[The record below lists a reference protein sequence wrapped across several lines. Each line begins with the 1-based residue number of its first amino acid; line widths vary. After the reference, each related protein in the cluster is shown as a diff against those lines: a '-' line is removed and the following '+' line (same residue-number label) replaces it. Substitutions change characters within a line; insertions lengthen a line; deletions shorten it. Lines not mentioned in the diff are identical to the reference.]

1 MCYWEDR
8 MRYSTQNI
16 KSGIN
21 KHQTLLLLWHHCNQ
35 TESLGLPI
43 QVLRFIFHPPTFAHT
58 VPLPAVFTHHL
69 HLLKSYSRPCS
80 DALSLSFSSTTSFKS
95 FILTPLS
102 FAYNTSKAFT
112 PPSGKLCECFI
123 FLQIK
128 TVHVLFIFNN
138 LYAAQHKVCH
148 RAET

>member
-35 TESLGLPI
+35 TEPLGLPI
-43 QVLRFIFHPPTFAHT
+43 QVLRFIFHPLLLLILFPCLLF
-58 VPLPAVFTHHL
+58 LPHL

-80 DALSLSFSSTTSFKS
+80 DALSLSFSSTTRFKS
-95 FILTPLS
+95 FILTPLTL
-102 FAYNTSKAFT
+102 AYNTFKAFT